1 MWNNHARC
9 FQVDGNLG
17 VMAAISEMLIQSHE
31 GYLNLLP
38 AISDEFQN
46 GSFSGI
52 LARGNFTVDLAWAN
66 GAPTTLTVTSGSGS
80 DLGIYYPAY
89 SNLSIT
95 NSKGE
100 AVDFTVEEG
109 IIRLSTQKGE
119 TYTVTGFTLKA
130 KAKMPQQLTAT
141 NTSGSV
147 TLNWQ
152 ASASTGATYN
162 IYRAYESEKT
172 YTFLGS
178 TASLTFTDTSKDTR
192 QATYAVRAIN
202 DSTIESIGAVVTVI
216 ATPDSPKNANSYR
229 LENGDI
235 QLEWDAV
242 KGAQSYRVY
251 RDGILISDN
260 DLTTA
265 IVSGDG

>member
-1 MWNNHARC
+1 MEYIVYTRAVEQLGMILFATAFVLIGLSTIGALWGTVLGYSLSVVAAVYIFKYHM
-9 FQVDGNLG
+9 GNLIPKASDDFVFTRRDELKLAG
-17 VMAAISEMLIQSHE
+17 TLVKFSIPVIITAIAEMLIQSHE
-31 GYLNLLP
+31 GYINLLP
-38 AISDEFQN
+38 AISEEFKN

-52 LARGNFTVDLAWAN
+52 LARGNFTVDLTWAN

-109 IIRLSTQKGE
+109 IIRLSTQKSE
-119 TYTVTGFTLKA
+119 TYTVTGFTPKA

-178 TASLTFTDTSKDTR
+178 TASLTFTD
-192 QATYAVRAIN
+192 
-202 DSTIESIGAVVTVI
+202 
-216 ATPDSPKNANSYR
+216 
-229 LENGDI
+229 
-235 QLEWDAV
+235 
-242 KGAQSYRVY
+242 
-251 RDGILISDN
+251 ISSM
-260 DLTTA
+260 
-265 IVSGDG
+265 VSGSPFS